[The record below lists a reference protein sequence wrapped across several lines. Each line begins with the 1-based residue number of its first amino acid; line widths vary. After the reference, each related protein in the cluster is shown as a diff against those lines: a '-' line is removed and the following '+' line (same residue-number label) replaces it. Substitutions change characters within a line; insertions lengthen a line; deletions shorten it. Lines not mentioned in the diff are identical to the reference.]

1 MKKIIPVVIILILSI
16 TFLGL
21 HNIDEKEELKPNMKE
36 ESNKFTIASY
46 INGVPSSEMPN
57 DNSNLFGYVKCYDT
71 TGNEIDALGFVKYE
85 NNKWNVNIENIT
97 LSSKCNVYFIDPPAH
112 WTTAEEGTL
121 LKAIKDNNPVENTKT
136 IPGKQINLPDEAL
149 LSGTIDDYGT
159 SYYFRGNVQNNY
171 VQFADKCWR
180 IVRITGDGSIKLVL
194 HNNDSND
201 CNINSNIQ
209 NYAKYD
215 SMHYTAAFNGEEE
228 TYTKTD
234 ESIGYVYQTAS
245 GIGFMYGNPLANNY
259 LDAQTNL
266 HDSTILKKLKLWY
279 DLDGTFT
286 ENQKYQLADVIWCND
301 KSVKN
306 YNTGYGEETTINNAA
321 NRIFN
326 AQTIKPSLTCI
337 DTFLSNYTA
346 YDKNMGNSNLSGYKI
361 GLLTADEASF
371 AGLNVTKN
379 NSANFLYNND
389 FYWLLTPYG
398 YEKSTLKARGI
409 YINMAGR
416 INTNYVNTN
425 YGIRPSIALNYNVQA
440 TYDKTNLENKPAGS
454 VDNPYIISV

>member
-180 IVRITGDGSIKLVL
+180 IVRVDGNGNIKLWL
-194 HNNDSND
+194 WNNANNCTANSVPKSAF
-201 CNINSNIQ
+201 NINREHNA
-209 NYAKYD
+209 Y
-215 SMHYTAAFNGEEE
+215 
-228 TYTKTD
+228 
-234 ESIGYVYQTAS
+234 
-245 GIGFMYGNPLANNY
+245 IGFMYGNVESDKFSTEDKNGVHDNIYDSDVLHNLKDWYDTTFETNDEDNPTKY
-259 LDAQTNL
+259 TNL
-266 HDSTILKKLKLWY
+266 
-279 DLDGTFT
+279 
-286 ENQKYQLADVIWCND
+286 LADVIWCSD
-301 KSVKN
+301 KSIYSGLGLAKLS
-306 YNTGYGEETTINNAA
+306 TKYGAYE
-321 NRIFN
+321 RISLS
-326 AQTIKPSLTCI
+326 QKPSLKCPDAGNNNKI
-337 DTFLSNYTA
+337 SKYTA
-346 YDKNMGNSNLSGYKI
+346 AENKYGNSMLKTKIENTDPIVYKYYKT
-361 GLLTADEASF
+361 GLITADEVAF
-371 AGLNVTKN
+371 AGSNNLDKNILNYLYTGEWYWTMSPIDYHGHYARVYLYSN
-379 NSANFLYNND
+379 NGI
-389 FYWLLTPYG
+389 LTIKDNVSYSNKFHP
-398 YEKSTLKARGI
+398 A
-409 YINMAGR
+409 
-416 INTNYVNTN
+416 
-425 YGIRPSIALNYNVQA
+425 IALNYDIQA
-440 TYDKTNLENKPAGS
+440 TYDKTDLENNPAGS
-454 VDNPYIISV
+454 VNNPYVISI